1 MFVLKKREGKASK
14 NTRKSFWY
22 VSGRVKKQPQ
32 SEAGNQ
38 RLREPHKTRSAKRTK
53 CSGAEERTK
62 DTCSPKKT
70 AEAPHLLNCPPHQ
83 LPSYN
88 RPVRCC
94 PPDLNAKEP
103 LPSIFGRVREG
114 IRGRFPWGPPY
125 ISGHGG
131 GGGTVKTVN
140 RKHYPWEL
148 KWIYNSQSH
157 WWLADYI

>member
-1 MFVLKKREGKASK
+1 
-14 NTRKSFWY
+14 
-22 VSGRVKKQPQ
+22 VKKQPQ

-70 AEAPHLLNCPPHQ
+70 EAPHLLNCPPHQ

-88 RPVRCC
+88 RPVRCSGLEC
-94 PPDLNAKEP
+94 
-103 LPSIFGRVREG
+103 EG
-114 IRGRFPWGPPY
+114 AAPEYFRACARRHTRAFFVGPPH

-148 KWIYNSQSH
+148 K
-157 WWLADYI
+157 